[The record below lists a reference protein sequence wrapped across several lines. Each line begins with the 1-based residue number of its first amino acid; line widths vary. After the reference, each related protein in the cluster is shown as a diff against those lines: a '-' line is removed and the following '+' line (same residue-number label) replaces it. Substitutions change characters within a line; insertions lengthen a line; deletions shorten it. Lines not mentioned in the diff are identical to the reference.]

1 MFPNLGYLL
10 RWLTG
15 WNLSLPIPTFGFFM
29 ALSFWAAYAVFTL
42 ELRRKLSLPPSIP
55 RSVPNGRVTIA
66 SAAIPPD
73 AHIASLMDRPAIPS
87 DTHIAP
93 LMDRPAIPSDI
104 RIGPLIDRLLIF
116 CGLIGF
122 AGALLLAK
130 LEDTV
135 GLVHHPGRWLTRYHG
150 LTYFGGLLFGAV
162 TYLAMMRR
170 RGIPLAIAA
179 DIGSPGM
186 MLAYAVGRMGCH
198 LAGDG
203 DWGIVS
209 ASPSPAWLSW
219 APNWV
224 WAAHYPHNV
233 IRQGVY
239 IPGCRVDYCSV
250 LPEGVFPTSFY
261 ESVVCLALF
270 FVLWALR
277 RRLTVPGSL
286 FLIYALFTGLE
297 RFLVE
302 FIRIT
307 PKHVFLGFALSQA
320 QWISLGFIGIG
331 IAGTGYILTLSVK
344 KAYFYP

>member
-15 WNLSLPIPTFGFFM
+15 WNLSLPVPTFGFFM

-42 ELRRKLSLPPSIP
+42 ELRRRQCLTPATAAVPP
-55 RSVPNGRVTIA
+55 
-66 SAAIPPD
+66 
-73 AHIASLMDRPAIPS
+73 
-87 DTHIAP
+87 
-93 LMDRPAIPSDI
+93 DI
-104 RIGPLIDRLLIF
+104 RIGRLMDQLLLF

-130 LEDTV
+130 LEDSYN
-135 GLVHHPGRWLTRYHG
+135 LWHHPGQWLLRYHG
-150 LTYFGGLLFGAV
+150 LTYLGGLIFGAI
-162 TYLAMMRR
+162 TYLVMLKR
-170 RGIPLAIAA
+170 RGIPLATAA

-186 MLAYAVGRMGCH
+186 MLAYAIGRMGCH

-209 ASPSPAWLSW
+209 TSPKPAWLSW
-219 APNWV
+219 APDWV

-239 IPGCRVDYCSV
+239 IRGCQVDYCSV
-250 LPEGVFPTSFY
+250 LPQGVFPTSFY
-261 ESVVCLALF
+261 ESVVSLALF
-270 FVLWALR
+270 FALWAVR

-286 FLIYALFTGLE
+286 FFVYALFTGLE
-297 RFLVE
+297 RFLIE

-307 PKHVFLGFALSQA
+307 PKHVFLGLSLSQA

-331 IAGTGYILTLSVK
+331 LAGTGYILTLSAK
-344 KAYFYP
+344 KAYFYS